1 MMTSIVV
8 CLLIGM
14 AVGLRFKVIFI
25 LPMSLVT
32 VVVVVAVEALRHQS
46 TWTIIAVAF
55 ASLVSLQ
62 IGYFVG
68 SFAVGA
74 REQTKAQ
81 EPVERNCN
89 PD

>member
-14 AVGLRFKVIFI
+14 AAGLRFKVIFI
-25 LPMSLVT
+25 LPLSLAT
-32 VVVVVAVEALRHQS
+32 VAVVVAVEAVRHQS
-46 TWTIIAVAF
+46 AWMIVAVAI
-55 ASLVSLQ
+55 AGLVSLQ

-74 REQTKAQ
+74 REQAKAQ

-89 PD
+89 SD